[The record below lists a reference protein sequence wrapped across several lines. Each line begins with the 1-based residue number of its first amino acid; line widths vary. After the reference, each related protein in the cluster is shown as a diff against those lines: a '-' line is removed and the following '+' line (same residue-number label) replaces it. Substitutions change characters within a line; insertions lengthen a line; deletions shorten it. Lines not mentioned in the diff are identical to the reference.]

1 MTSGYKRALKFR
13 QRALKGHKRALKYRK
28 ISCNLQNWVESW
40 YPAIKLKIKLND
52 TDSHWY
58 TCISILTRERM
69 IYHFTPFTVWVQ
81 SQGILHFGCWF
92 VTITIILWGV
102 KFTIYWPPK
111 KWERGGANFQI
122 WRLFD
127 FTIMKIVFN
136 KLIRINFSLL
146 QVEMFSYFSTMIYKV

>member
-28 ISCNLQNWVESW
+28 ISCNLQNSVESSSS
-40 YPAIKLKIKLND
+40 KTKDKIEWHRLSLIYMYFNFNARED
-52 TDSHWY
+52 DLSLY
-58 TCISILTRERM
+58 SIYSLGPESRD
-69 IYHFTPFTVWVQ
+69 FN
-81 SQGILHFGCWF
+81 FGCWF

-136 KLIRINFSLL
+136 KLIIINFSLL